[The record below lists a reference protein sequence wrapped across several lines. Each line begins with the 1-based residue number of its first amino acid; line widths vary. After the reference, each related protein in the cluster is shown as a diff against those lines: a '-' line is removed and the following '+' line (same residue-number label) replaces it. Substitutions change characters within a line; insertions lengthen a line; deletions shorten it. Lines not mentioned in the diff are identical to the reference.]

1 VFGSE
6 FEEVLGAFFI
16 EGEAT
21 SRELKHRAEFSDSEI
36 GGKRQMVK
44 AIGGKN
50 LYGYSIGILV
60 LETKFPRIPGDMANA
75 TTWGFPVL
83 YKIVKKAAPD
93 QVVRKGAKGLLERFI
108 RGARELEREGVR
120 AITTNCGF
128 LALFQ
133 TELAASVNIPVFT
146 SSLMQVPLV
155 YSMLKPSQR
164 VGIITIH
171 SRSLTQRHLSAVG
184 ADKVPHVI
192 LGTEGGKEFS
202 RAILA
207 DELELDVEKA
217 RGDLVWV
224 ARRMKSDH
232 PEVGAIVLE
241 CTNMPPYAAEMQRE
255 IGLPIFDIYTLVLW
269 VYQGIIRKDFSG
281 HM

>member
-1 VFGSE
+1 ME
-6 FEEVLGAFFI
+6 
-16 EGEAT
+16 
-21 SRELKHRAEFSDSEI
+21 
-36 GGKRQMVK
+36 K
-44 AIGGKN
+44 AVGGKN
-50 LYGYSIGILV
+50 IYGFPIGILM
-60 LETKFPRIPGDMANA
+60 LQTQFPRIPGDVGNA
-75 TTWGFPVL
+75 TTWDFPIL
-83 YKIVKKAAPD
+83 YKIVAKATPD
-93 QVVRKGAKGLLERFI
+93 IVVRKGAPAMLEPFV
-108 RGARELEREGVR
+108 RGAQELEREGVR

-133 TELAASVNIPVFT
+133 KEMAEAVNIPVFT

-155 YSMLKPSQR
+155 SMMLKPSQK

-184 ADKVPHVI
+184 ADQVPHVI

-202 RAILA
+202 RVILD
-207 DELELDVEKA
+207 DEMELDIEKA
-217 RGDLVWV
+217 RGDLIRV

-232 PEVGAIVLE
+232 PEVGAIILE

-281 HM
+281 YM